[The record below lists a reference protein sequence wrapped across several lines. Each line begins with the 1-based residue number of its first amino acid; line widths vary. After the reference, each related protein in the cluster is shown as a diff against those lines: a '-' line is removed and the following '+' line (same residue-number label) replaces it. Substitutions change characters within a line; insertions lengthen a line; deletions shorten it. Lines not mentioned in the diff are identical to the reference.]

1 MSFKETFRYVLLLTL
16 LSSAAFAQES
26 AEEEESSLAEEAE
39 EVVVT
44 GSRIKRSNFE
54 TNAPVTVIT
63 SEEIENRGYT
73 KAAEALFALPLSL
86 IHI

>member
-1 MSFKETFRYVLLLTL
+1 MLYFASFSTPYLFMEND
-16 LSSAAFAQES
+16 ADES
-26 AEEEESSLAEEAE
+26 AEDVE

-63 SEEIENRGYT
+63 AEDIENRGYT
-73 KAAEALFALPLSL
+73 KAAEALLHYLL
-86 IHI
+86 